1 MSLTTLLL
9 EFGLVAAGFYGLRE
23 SKHWL
28 FRYAFAAGVVGSL
41 VSIVTYL
48 AERRFWW
55 FAPWDLVLTP
65 AVVAVAALALAPRLR
80 NPSGWAEAR
89 FDRDLH
95 ASLVELDNILNN
107 GPAQQ
112 DRAVV
117 ESWIAQ
123 THERALSIVHTLER
137 MKAPS
142 REWNDLLEAYVEL
155 IKKTVAAIPTGATA
169 DERQS
174 LVVEGDDLLRR
185 YESLRLRIGTGS
197 RAK

>member
-9 EFGLVAAGFYGLRE
+9 ELGLVAAGFYGLRQ

-28 FRYAFAAGVVGSL
+28 FRFAFAAGVVGSF

-55 FAPWDLVLTP
+55 FAPWDLALTP
-65 AVVAVAALALAPRLR
+65 AVIAVAALALAPRLR
-80 NPSGWAEAR
+80 NPSRWAEAR
-89 FDRDLH
+89 FDRDLY
-95 ASLVELDNILNN
+95 ASLVELGNILNN
-107 GPAQQ
+107 GPTQQ

-123 THERALSIVHTLER
+123 AHQRALSILHTLER
-137 MKAPS
+137 IKAPS
-142 REWNDLLEAYVEL
+142 REWNDLLEAYVDLTKE
-155 IKKTVAAIPTGATA
+155 TVAAIPAGVTA

-185 YESLRLRIGTGS
+185 YEGLRLRIGTGN